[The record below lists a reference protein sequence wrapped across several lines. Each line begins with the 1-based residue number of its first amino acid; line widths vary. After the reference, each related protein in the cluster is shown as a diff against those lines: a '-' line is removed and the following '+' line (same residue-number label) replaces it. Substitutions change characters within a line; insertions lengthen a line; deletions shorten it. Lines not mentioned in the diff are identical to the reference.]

1 MKKAKYLF
9 FTIIISLTTLSVLGE
24 NNFGAGFGFT
34 FGDEEPKITQQEVRD
49 EVNKQL
55 IDHLTKCYVE
65 AHPEIMMMKCAAY
78 MKFQFSGH
86 SADYLEPETKFNSNY
101 DIQGEVIF
109 DDCGRET
116 HVASVMINFKKDDTV
131 MVQESFF
138 SEWVTAKAYVKEF
151 CEKMPKAELFPNE

>member
-24 NNFGAGFGFT
+24 NNFGAGFGFV

-49 EVNKQL
+49 EVRKEL
-55 IDHLTKCYVE
+55 IDPLTKCYVE
-65 AHPEIMMMKCAAY
+65 AHPEKMMMKCAAY
-78 MKFQFSGH
+78 MRFDFSGH
-86 SADYLEPETKFNSNY
+86 SGRYLDKDTKFYSTS

-109 DDCGRET
+109 DDCGQET
-116 HVASVMINFKKDDTV
+116 HVASVKVNFSKDEKV

-138 SEWVTAKAYVKEF
+138 SEWETADDYVKEF
-151 CEKMPKAELFPNE
+151 CEKMEKEKKK